1 MSGATL
7 LWRQVNPHWVRA
19 GRVTSQVFKP
29 TRKDERRLSVDDGDL
44 VSAEQAYRAYTENY
58 PSAGVLAVSLDE
70 CRAQELAV
78 SPDPLAGRPA
88 HAVIDFGGLSRS
100 RVRVAAEHL
109 RDGAQDRGWQYPDGA
124 PVGSPPE
131 RPAFP

>member
-7 LWRQVNPHWVRA
+7 LWRQVNPYWIRA

-29 TRKDERRLSVDDGDL
+29 TRKDNNKLSVDDGDL
-44 VSAEQAYRAYTENY
+44 VSAEEAYRTYTQNY
-58 PSAGVLAVSLDE
+58 PSAGVLAVSVEE

-88 HAVIDFGGLSRS
+88 HTVIDFSGLLRS
-100 RVRVAAEHL
+100 AVRGAAEHL
-109 RDGAQDRGWQYPDGA
+109 RDAAQERGWQFGPVPGA
-124 PVGSPPE
+124 
-131 RPAFP
+131 